1 MSGVILMP
9 SIIQIYVEKMA
20 TKDNDF
26 FDLLGQRVAHLR
38 KASNLT
44 QVQLSKLLGISQ
56 QHMGSFENGIRKIPA
71 SMLPKLAE
79 IFAVPVD
86 ELLGIENTAAKRGPI
101 PKLQQQIEKISALP
115 KTKQRFVMEM
125 LDTVINNK

>member
-1 MSGVILMP
+1 
-9 SIIQIYVEKMA
+9 MA

>member
-1 MSGVILMP
+1 
-9 SIIQIYVEKMA
+9 
-20 TKDNDF
+20 
-26 FDLLGQRVAHLR
+26 
-38 KASNLT
+38 
-44 QVQLSKLLGISQ
+44 
-56 QHMGSFENGIRKIPA
+56 MGSFENGIRKIPA

>member
-101 PKLQQQIEKISALP
+101 PKLQQQIEDPVGFLVWHVWYA
-115 KTKQRFVMEM
+115 
-125 LDTVINNK
+125 